1 MHPLD
6 EDSPLHGW
14 SEEDFARSDATLV
27 IIFSGHDENSNQL
40 VRGRRLYSMQDVLLD
55 HDYVDLQRTD
65 PDGMTFSISANS
77 TGRVRS
83 DRAPSRFDF
92 RAALP

>member
-55 HDYVDLQRTD
+55 HDYADLQRTD
-65 PDGMTFSISANS
+65 PDGMTIL
-77 TGRVRS
+77 
-83 DRAPSRFDF
+83 DF
-92 RAALP
+92 GQFNRTRPVGTRPEPL